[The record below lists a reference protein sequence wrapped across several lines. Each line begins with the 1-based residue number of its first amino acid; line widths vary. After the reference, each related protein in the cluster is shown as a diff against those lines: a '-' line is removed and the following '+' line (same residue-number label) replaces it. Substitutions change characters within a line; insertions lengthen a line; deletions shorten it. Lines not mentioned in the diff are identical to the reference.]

1 MASSTQVFDREQI
14 YDVIGLGFG
23 PSNLAIAGAMVEN
36 TSSAEHIPLDKVL
49 FIEKHDEFKWH
60 PGMLLP
66 GASMQIRQVSLLAAI
81 FLKDLA
87 TLRSPQSP
95 ITFVSYLHSQN
106 RLIDFINRGSTIP
119 SRKEY
124 SDYLSWAARY
134 VQDKGIGIAYGEE
147 VVALADA
154 DEGIVE
160 VHSRNL
166 TTGLHV
172 IRRTKNLIISPGG
185 SPRMP
190 DSMEGLKSN
199 SRIVHSSA
207 YLWSIAPLVKM
218 LVASKSA
225 LEPLRIAVLGS
236 GQSAAEVLLD
246 LHSRLSALPTTGRHE
261 LDMIVRQGSLKPSD
275 DSPFANEVFNPASTG
290 AMFGL
295 PDASARRA
303 VRAEYKGTNYGVVSP
318 STLESLYELIYDQ
331 KLEDDIARRTNSMRD
346 TSAPYVTIRPNTNV
360 VSAQINVVPG
370 SPTEGPQS
378 TAELISITY
387 QHNLSRQVSEKAY
400 DAVICATGYERQTWL
415 RLLTASN
422 IGKHFGVETIAPAGV
437 RLAAESEK
445 VQDEELELPELT
457 FDSTNTTTDGA
468 STPSTASVPSTPPT
482 SPGTSSS
489 LLMQEKS
496 STSSKLYISRNYR
509 LIPVSKEGPLG
520 GSAFKPRIYVQ
531 GCEEETHGLSDTLLS
546 VLGVRA
552 GEVVADLYQPE
563 NNA

>member
-1 MASSTQVFDREQI
+1 MVSITQTPDRDQVF
-14 YDVIGLGFG
+14 DVIGLGFG

-36 TSSAEHIPLDKVL
+36 TSSAQHIPLDKVL
-49 FIEKHDEFKWH
+49 FIEKHDEFRWH
-60 PGMLLP
+60 PGMLIP
-66 GASMQIRQVSLLAAI
+66 GASMQIS

-134 VQDKGIGIAYGEE
+134 VQDKGVGVAYSEE
-147 VVALADA
+147 VVALSDA
-154 DEGIVE
+154 EEGIVE
-160 VHSRNL
+160 VHSRSL
-166 TTGLHV
+166 TTGHHIV
-172 IRRTKNLIISPGG
+172 RRAKNLIISPGG

-190 DSMEGLKSN
+190 DSMEALKESP
-199 SRIVHSSA
+199 RILHSST
-207 YLWSIAPLVKM
+207 YLWSIAPLMKM
-218 LVASKSA
+218 LQASKA
-225 LEPLRIAVLGS
+225 AREPLRIAVLGS

-246 LHSRLSALPTTGRHE
+246 LHSRLSAIPTTSRHE
-261 LDMIVRQGSLKPSD
+261 LDMIIRQGSLKPSD

-290 AMFGL
+290 VMFGL

-318 STLESLYELIYDQ
+318 RTLEMLYELLYDQ
-331 KLEDDIARRTNSMRD
+331 KLEDDIARRKNCTRD
-346 TSAPYVTIRPNTNV
+346 LSEPCITLRPNTNV
-360 VSAQINVVPG
+360 VSAQIQAVAG
-370 SPTEGPQS
+370 SPSEVPHS
-378 TAELISITY
+378 TGEVISVTY
-387 QHNLSRQVSEKAY
+387 QNNLTRQVSGQTY
-400 DAVICATGYERQTWL
+400 DAIICATGYERQSWL

-422 IGKHFGVETIAPAGV
+422 VGKHFGVESAIPTGV
-437 RLAAESEK
+437 QLAAEAEK
-445 VQDEELELPELT
+445 IDDDLELPELT
-457 FDSTNTTTDGA
+457 FDATSTATDGA
-468 STPSTASVPSTPPT
+468 STPSTVSVPSTPPT

-489 LLMQEKS
+489 LLMHEKS
-496 STSSKLYISRNYR
+496 TLSSKLYISRNYR
-509 LIPVSKEGPLG
+509 LVPVSKEGPLS
-520 GSAFKPRIYVQ
+520 GSDFRPRIYVQ

-563 NNA
+563 VGA